1 MYLNIHL
8 FLLVFVPCCFFE
20 NSTLKYFLFGLENKN
35 PAVFGLE
42 NKNPAV
48 FERKTNKV
56 TPNVTFLYILVY
68 LHFKVRICFGR
79 FNFFFNK
86 TCPLRNSIM

>member
-1 MYLNIHL
+1 MHLTATILVSLYKIIMITIIIIKIKLNMYLNIHL

-20 NSTLKYFLFGLENKN
+20 NSTLKYFFFGLENKN

-48 FERKTNKV
+48 FGLENKKSCC
-56 TPNVTFLYILVY
+56 I
-68 LHFKVRICFGR
+68 
-79 FNFFFNK
+79 
-86 TCPLRNSIM
+86 